1 MTNFTKSK
9 KNLTA
14 KVAIIVS
21 NLFHYCFTQL
31 SNHSNTIMYSVAK
44 LEVN

>member
-1 MTNFTKSK
+1 MINFKPTT
-9 KNLTA
+9 KNLNVNVSIT
-14 KVAIIVS
+14 VS

-31 SNHSNTIMYSVAK
+31 SNHSNTIMYPVAK